1 MAKRVALFVPL
12 PTMRSPVD
20 VIGERALN
28 AADVV
33 VCPVPPLTTASVPA
47 NVTVPDVVIGPPLVV
62 NPVVPPLTLTLVT
75 VPLFVAL
82 IV

>member
-1 MAKRVALFVPL
+1 
-12 PTMRSPVD
+12 MRSPVD